1 MAFKISMQAA
11 TATPRRR
18 TGLRVAGGI
27 AAAVAIFGLAG
38 YFGGPPLIRS
48 LAASQA
54 SEALGRKVTIGAAQV
69 RPFSLA
75 ATVGDVTIFEP
86 DGTTPMLTLGSA
98 DIDASIA
105 SLWRLA
111 PVVDAVHID
120 RLAVHV
126 VREADGRLS
135 FDDIRDRLEARP
147 KSPDDGKPAR
157 FSINNIALTES
168 SLRFDDRMLGETQR
182 IDHLTV
188 TLPFL
193 SNLPHDVNI
202 VTQPTIS
209 AHINGSPLAVSG
221 TMLPFADAREAKL
234 NLDLDGLDLVRFM
247 PFAPRLTDAEVKAG
261 KLDTRL
267 VVGFRQQQDQQQI
280 DVSGTATL
288 READIR
294 KRDGAPLLQAG
305 KLTVDIARLAPAD
318 NLIHLRG
325 VTLDG
330 LDLRALRRADG
341 TLDLATAFLPRA
353 ATPAKAA
360 APAASSSASASAS
373 ASAPAA
379 AAASSSASKSA
390 STSTSTAAPAP
401 LASASAPAA
410 SAPLAS
416 ASASAAAAASAPVAR
431 QPAGD
436 AKPWRYTIDR
446 VALKQARV
454 ALRDEAAFSGPGTLA
469 LGPIDVQVDG
479 LSGDS
484 DKPARLDA
492 TLVVADG
499 QTIAH
504 EGALSLRDATLA
516 GTLRANGLRPQTFA
530 AWFPGE
536 LRVQLGQ
543 SAVDAELNYRMS
555 WAAPAFT
562 LSLDNSRVAMS
573 GVHVALRD
581 PATAPRAAAPSDDA
595 VAKRRE
601 QRARQR
607 GDLVGDKLP
616 LLSADKLTLDGLRF
630 DLAAQSLQVAQ
641 IGLSNPQF
649 AAVRDQRGELV
660 EASRIW
666 VAQSR
671 AASAKVA
678 QSAGKSAAQSAAP
691 RTNAATA
698 PAKPWQ
704 VEVGS
709 VAIEGGKLRLTD
721 YQPAAANGN
730 RPVVHQLRGIDVKT
744 GAVRWPLPATPIALK
759 AKAESGRRGVL
770 SLDGTVQ
777 PTQPALQMRVDAR
790 QWDLTPFQPYLADRF
805 NAALRAGNATVNGR
819 LSVAVPTGKPLAAT
833 FAGTAQLSNVRTVD
847 RLNGEDFIRWRSLGL
862 SGIDFQMDDSKGPLR
877 LALGQIALNDFYAR
891 VILNANGRL
900 NLQDVV
906 SGGAQQGQP
915 APTTSLTQAN
925 TAPAPASAPEAASAS
940 ATVAASPS
948 APAAGSTKGTAAG
961 PQIRIGGIKI
971 DKGNIHFSDFFVKPN
986 YTANLTGMHGSISK
1000 VSTGDPAPADL
1011 VLEGRLDDDAPVTI
1025 SGKLNPLGEQL
1036 YLDIAAK
1043 AAGVELTRLTP
1054 YATKYAG
1061 YPITKGKMTVDV
1073 AYKIENGHLN
1083 ASNHLFLDQLTFGD
1097 KVDSPTA
1104 TKLPVLLAVSLLKD
1118 RNGVIDVNLP
1128 VSGSLSDPEFSIGG
1142 VIVRVIV
1149 NLLTKAITSPFSLI
1163 ASAFGGG
1170 DELGYVE
1177 FAPGSANLTDAGRKK
1192 VETLGKALNDRPGLR
1207 LEITGRID
1215 PATDAAG
1222 ARRAWLDEQVAE
1234 QKVRE
1239 LRQSAREQRATDD
1252 EDDEQGAK
1260 VTVSPQEYPKYL
1272 EAVYRRSSIKKPRN
1286 LIGMAKSLPTA
1297 EMEALLLQN
1306 APVTDGGLRQ
1316 LAERRALAVKQALE
1330 REGKVPEARLFLT
1343 APKLDT
1349 EGIKD
1354 KGSPNRVDFT
1364 IRQ

>member
-27 AAAVAIFGLAG
+27 ATAVAIFGLAG

-135 FDDIRDRLEARP
+135 FDDIRDRLAARP
-147 KSPDDGKPAR
+147 KSPDDGEPAR
-157 FSINNIALTES
+157 FSINNIALTGS
-168 SLRFDDRMLGETQR
+168 SLRFDDKMLGETQKV
-182 IDHLTV
+182 DHLTV

-202 VTQPTIS
+202 VTQPSIS
-209 AHINGSPLAVSG
+209 ADINGSPLAVSG

-261 KLDTRL
+261 KLDSRL

-280 DVSGTATL
+280 EVSGTASL
-288 READIR
+288 READVR
-294 KRDGAPLLQAG
+294 KRDGTPLLQAG

-330 LDLRALRRADG
+330 LDVRALRRADG

-353 ATPAKAA
+353 TPA
-360 APAASSSASASAS
+360 
-373 ASAPAA
+373 APAA
-379 AAASSSASKSA
+379 AAAKPAAPAAGASASVPASAPATASVATSA
-390 STSTSTAAPAP
+390 SAP

-410 SAPLAS
+410 SAPV
-416 ASASAAAAASAPVAR
+416 AA
-431 QPAGD
+431 QPA
-436 AKPWRYTIDR
+436 AEARPWRYTIDR

-454 ALRDEAAFSGPGTLA
+454 TLRDEAAFSGPGTLA

-492 TLVVADG
+492 TLAVGDG

-504 EGALSLRDATLA
+504 QGALSLRDATLA
-516 GTLRANGLRPQTFA
+516 GTLRTNGLRPQTFA
-530 AWFPGE
+530 AWFPAE
-536 LRVQLGQ
+536 LRIQLGQ
-543 SAVDAELNYRMS
+543 SALDAELNYRMS
-555 WAAPAFT
+555 WAAPVFA
-562 LSLDNSRVAMS
+562 LSLENSRVAMS

-581 PATAPRAAAPSDDA
+581 PAAAPRVAAAPSDEA
-595 VAKRRE
+595 AAKRRE

-616 LLSADKLTLDGLRF
+616 LLTADKLTLGGLSF
-630 DLAAQSLQVAQ
+630 DLAAQTLKVGQVGIA
-641 IGLSNPQF
+641 NPQM
-649 AAVRDQRGELV
+649 AAVRDQGGELV
-660 EASRIW
+660 ETSRIW

-671 AASAKVA
+671 AAGAKLA
-678 QSAGKSAAQSAAP
+678 QPASRTSPAA
-691 RTNAATA
+691 A

-704 VEVGS
+704 VDVGS

-744 GAVRWPLPATPIALK
+744 GAVRWPLAATPVALK
-759 AKAESGRRGVL
+759 VKAESGRRGVL

-777 PTQPALQMRVDAR
+777 PTLPALQMRVDAK
-790 QWDLTPFQPYLADRF
+790 QLDLTPFQPYLADRF
-805 NAALRAGNATVNGR
+805 NAALRAGNATVNGK
-819 LSVAVPTGKPLAAT
+819 LAVAVPSGKPLAAT

-862 SGIDFQMDDSKGPLR
+862 SGIDFHMDDSKGPLR

-915 APTTSLTQAN
+915 APTTSLTQASA
-925 TAPAPASAPEAASAS
+925 APAPASAPQAQSAS
-940 ATVAASPS
+940 ATVAASAS
-948 APAAGSTKGTAAG
+948 TPAGSSTKGTAAG
-961 PQIRIGGIKI
+961 PQIRIGGVKI
-971 DKGNIHFSDFFVKPN
+971 DKGNINFSDFFVKPN

-1000 VSTGDPAPADL
+1000 VSTGDPTPADL

-1025 SGKLNPLGEQL
+1025 GGKLNPLGEQL

-1142 VIVRVIV
+1142 VIMRVIV

-1239 LRQSAREQRATDD
+1239 LRQSAREQRAADD
-1252 EDDEQGAK
+1252 EDAEQGAK

-1272 EAVYRRSSIKKPRN
+1272 EAVYKRSSIKKPRN

-1316 LAERRALAVKQALE
+1316 LAERRALTVKQALE

>member
-75 ATVGDVTIFEP
+75 ATVGDITIFEP

-135 FDDIRDRLEARP
+135 FDDIRDRLAARP
-147 KSPDDGKPAR
+147 KSPDDGEPAR
-157 FSINNIALTES
+157 FSINNIALTGS
-168 SLRFDDRMLGETQR
+168 SLRFEDKMLGETQKV
-182 IDHLTV
+182 DHLTV

-202 VTQPTIS
+202 VTQPSIS

-280 DVSGTATL
+280 EVSGTASL

-294 KRDGAPLLQAG
+294 KRDGTPLLQAG

-318 NLIHLRG
+318 NLIHLSG

-330 LDLRALRRADG
+330 LDVRALRRADG

-353 ATPAKAA
+353 TPAATAAAKPA
-360 APAASSSASASAS
+360 APAAA

-379 AAASSSASKSA
+379 ASAAATASATPSASV
-390 STSTSTAAPAP
+390 P

-410 SAPLAS
+410 SAPV
-416 ASASAAAAASAPVAR
+416 AAQAAQPPSDAR
-431 QPAGD
+431 
-436 AKPWRYTIDR
+436 PWRYTIDR
-446 VALKQARV
+446 IALKQARV
-454 ALRDEAAFSGPGTLA
+454 TLRDEAAFSGPGTLA

-492 TLVVADG
+492 TLAVADG

-504 EGALSLRDATLA
+504 QGALSLRDGTLA
-516 GTLRANGLRPQTFA
+516 GTLRTNGLQPQTFA
-530 AWFPGE
+530 AWFPAE

-543 SAVDAELNYRMS
+543 SALDAELNYRMS
-555 WAAPAFT
+555 WAAPVFA
-562 LSLDNSRVAMS
+562 LSLENSRVTMS

-581 PATAPRAAAPSDDA
+581 PATTPRVAAAPSDEA
-595 VAKRRE
+595 GARRRE

-616 LLSADKLTLDGLRF
+616 LLTADKLTLDGLSF
-630 DLAAQSLQVAQ
+630 DLAAQSLKVGQVGIA
-641 IGLSNPQF
+641 NPQI
-649 AAVRDQRGELV
+649 AAVRDHRGELV
-660 EASRIW
+660 ETSRIW

-671 AASAKVA
+671 AASAKRA
-678 QSAGKSAAQSAAP
+678 QPAP
-691 RTNAATA
+691 RANAGAA
-698 PAKPWQ
+698 ASAKPWQ

-709 VAIEGGKLRLTD
+709 VAIDGGKLRLTD
-721 YQPAAANGN
+721 YQPAGANGN

-744 GAVRWPLPATPIALK
+744 GAVRWPLAAAPIALK
-759 AKAESGRRGVL
+759 VKAESGRRGVL
-770 SLDGTVQ
+770 TLDGAVQ
-777 PTQPALQMRVDAR
+777 PTLPALQMRVDAK
-790 QWDLTPFQPYLADRF
+790 QLDLTPFQPYLADRF
-805 NAALRAGNATVNGR
+805 NAALRAGNATVNGK
-819 LSVAVPTGKPLAAT
+819 LAVSVPSGKPVAAT

-862 SGIDFQMDDSKGPLR
+862 SGIDFHMDDSKGPLR

-925 TAPAPASAPEAASAS
+925 AAPAPASAPAAQSAPATVASAS
-940 ATVAASPS
+940 APAAAS
-948 APAAGSTKGTAAG
+948 AKGTAAG
-961 PQIRIGGIKI
+961 PQIRIGGVKI
-971 DKGNIHFSDFFVKPN
+971 DKGNINFSDFFVKPN
-986 YTANLTGMHGSISK
+986 YTANLTGMHGAISK
-1000 VSTGDPAPADL
+1000 VSTGDPTPADL

-1142 VIVRVIV
+1142 VIMRVIV

-1177 FAPGSANLTDAGRKK
+1177 FAPGSANLTEAGRKK

-1239 LRQSAREQRATDD
+1239 LRQSAREQRAADD

-1272 EAVYRRSSIKKPRN
+1272 EAVYKRSSIKKPRN

-1316 LAERRALAVKQALE
+1316 LAERRALTVKQALE

>member
-54 SEALGRKVTIGAAQV
+54 SEALGRKVTIGTAQV

-147 KSPDDGKPAR
+147 KGPDDGEPAR

-168 SLRFDDRMLGETQR
+168 SLRFDDKMLGETQR
-182 IDHLTV
+182 VDHLTV

-234 NLDLDGLDLVRFM
+234 NLDLNGLDLVRFM

-280 DVSGTATL
+280 EVSGTASL
-288 READIR
+288 READVR
-294 KRDGAPLLQAG
+294 KRDGTPLLQAG
-305 KLTVDIARLAPAD
+305 NLTVDIARLAPAD

-330 LDLRALRRADG
+330 LDVRALRRADG

-353 ATPAKAA
+353 TATAPAAAQPA
-360 APAASSSASASAS
+360 APAAAASASASAS
-373 ASAPAA
+373 ASAPAPA
-379 AAASSSASKSA
+379 TASASA
-390 STSTSTAAPAP
+390 SAP

-410 SAPLAS
+410 SAP
-416 ASASAAAAASAPVAR
+416 AAAQTAQTARPAA
-431 QPAGD
+431 D

-469 LGPIDVQVDG
+469 LGPIDVQIDG

-492 TLVVADG
+492 TLAVADG

-504 EGALSLRDATLA
+504 QGALSLRDATLA
-516 GTLRANGLRPQTFA
+516 GTLRANGLQPQTFA

-536 LRVQLGQ
+536 LRIELGQ
-543 SAVDAELNYRMS
+543 SALDAELNYRMS
-555 WAAPAFT
+555 WAAPAFA

-573 GVHVALRD
+573 NVHVALRD
-581 PATAPRAAAPSDDA
+581 PVAAPRVAAAPVDQA
-595 VAKRRE
+595 AARRGE

-616 LLSADKLTLDGLRF
+616 LVSADKLTLDGLRF

-641 IGLSNPQF
+641 IGLSHPQF
-649 AAVRDQRGELV
+649 AAVRDHRGELV

-671 AASAKVA
+671 AAS
-678 QSAGKSAAQSAAP
+678 GKAARASTAAA
-691 RTNAATA
+691 RTNAAAA

-709 VAIEGGKLRLTD
+709 IAIDGGKLRLTD

-744 GAVRWPLPATPIALK
+744 GAVRWPLAATPIALK

-777 PTQPALQMRVDAR
+777 PTLPALQMRVDAK
-790 QWDLTPFQPYLADRF
+790 QLDLAPFQPYLADRF
-805 NAALRAGNATVNGR
+805 NAALRAGNATVNGK
-819 LSVAVPTGKPLAAT
+819 LAVAVPSGKPVAAT
-833 FAGTAQLSNVRTVD
+833 FAGAAQLSNVRTVD

-862 SGIDFQMDDSKGPLR
+862 SGIDFHMDDSKGPLR

-915 APTTSLTQAN
+915 APTTSLTQAS
-925 TAPAPASAPEAASAS
+925 TAPAPASAPQAQSAS
-940 ATVAASPS
+940 ATVAASAS
-948 APAAGSTKGTAAG
+948 APAAPSTKGTAAG
-961 PQIRIGGIKI
+961 PQIRIGGVKI
-971 DKGNIHFSDFFVKPN
+971 DKGNINFSDFFVKPN

-1073 AYKIENGHLN
+1073 AYKIENGQLN

-1142 VIVRVIV
+1142 VIVRVII

-1222 ARRAWLDEQVAE
+1222 ARRAWLGEQVAE

-1239 LRQSAREQRATDD
+1239 LRQSAREQRAADD
-1252 EDDEQGAK
+1252 EDGEQGAK

-1306 APVTDGGLRQ
+1306 APVTDSGLRQ
-1316 LAERRALAVKQALE
+1316 LAERRALTVKQALE

-1349 EGIKD
+1349 DGIKD

>member
-1 MAFKISMQAA
+1 
-11 TATPRRR
+11 
-18 TGLRVAGGI
+18 
-27 AAAVAIFGLAG
+27 
-38 YFGGPPLIRS
+38 
-48 LAASQA
+48 
-54 SEALGRKVTIGAAQV
+54 
-69 RPFSLA
+69 
-75 ATVGDVTIFEP
+75 
-86 DGTTPMLTLGSA
+86 
-98 DIDASIA
+98 
-105 SLWRLA
+105 
-111 PVVDAVHID
+111 
-120 RLAVHV
+120 
-126 VREADGRLS
+126 
-135 FDDIRDRLEARP
+135 
-147 KSPDDGKPAR
+147 
-157 FSINNIALTES
+157 
-168 SLRFDDRMLGETQR
+168 
-182 IDHLTV
+182 
-188 TLPFL
+188 
-193 SNLPHDVNI
+193 
-202 VTQPTIS
+202 
-209 AHINGSPLAVSG
+209 
-221 TMLPFADAREAKL
+221 
-234 NLDLDGLDLVRFM
+234 
-247 PFAPRLTDAEVKAG
+247 
-261 KLDTRL
+261 
-267 VVGFRQQQDQQQI
+267 
-280 DVSGTATL
+280 
-288 READIR
+288 
-294 KRDGAPLLQAG
+294 
-305 KLTVDIARLAPAD
+305 
-318 NLIHLRG
+318 
-325 VTLDG
+325 
-330 LDLRALRRADG
+330 
-341 TLDLATAFLPRA
+341 
-353 ATPAKAA
+353 
-360 APAASSSASASAS
+360 
-373 ASAPAA
+373 
-379 AAASSSASKSA
+379 
-390 STSTSTAAPAP
+390 
-401 LASASAPAA
+401 
-410 SAPLAS
+410 
-416 ASASAAAAASAPVAR
+416 
-431 QPAGD
+431 
-436 AKPWRYTIDR
+436 
-446 VALKQARV
+446 
-454 ALRDEAAFSGPGTLA
+454 
-469 LGPIDVQVDG
+469 
-479 LSGDS
+479 
-484 DKPARLDA
+484 
-492 TLVVADG
+492 
-499 QTIAH
+499 
-504 EGALSLRDATLA
+504 
-516 GTLRANGLRPQTFA
+516 
-530 AWFPGE
+530 
-536 LRVQLGQ
+536 
-543 SAVDAELNYRMS
+543 
-555 WAAPAFT
+555 
-562 LSLDNSRVAMS
+562 
-573 GVHVALRD
+573 
-581 PATAPRAAAPSDDA
+581 
-595 VAKRRE
+595 KRRE

-616 LLSADKLTLDGLRF
+616 LVSADKLTLDGLRF
-630 DLAAQSLQVAQ
+630 ALAAQSLQVAQ
-641 IGLSNPQF
+641 IGLSHPQF
-649 AAVRDQRGELV
+649 AAVRDHRGELV

-671 AASAKVA
+671 AASANRA
-678 QSAGKSAAQSAAP
+678 QPAP
-691 RTNAATA
+691 KTSTPAA

-709 VAIEGGKLRLTD
+709 LAIDGGKLRLTD

-759 AKAESGRRGVL
+759 AKVESGRRGVL

-777 PTQPALQMRVDAR
+777 PTLPALQMRVDAK
-790 QWDLTPFQPYLADRF
+790 QLDLTPFQPYLADRF
-805 NAALRAGNATVNGR
+805 NAALRAGNATVNGN
-819 LSVAVPTGKPLAAT
+819 LAVAVPSGKPVAAT

-847 RLNGEDFIRWRSLGL
+847 RVNGEDFIRWRSLGL
-862 SGIDFQMDDSKGPLR
+862 SGIDFRMDDSKGPLR

-915 APTTSLTQAN
+915 APTTSLTQAS
-925 TAPAPASAPEAASAS
+925 TAPAPASAPQAQSAS
-940 ATVAASPS
+940 ATVAASAS
-948 APAAGSTKGTAAG
+948 APAAPSTKGTAAG
-961 PQIRIGGIKI
+961 PQIRIGGVKI
-971 DKGNIHFSDFFVKPN
+971 DKGNINFSDFFVKPN

-1025 SGKLNPLGEQL
+1025 GGKLNPLGEQL

-1073 AYKIENGHLN
+1073 AYKIENGQLN

-1142 VIVRVIV
+1142 VIMRVIV

-1177 FAPGSANLTDAGRKK
+1177 FAPGSANLTDAGRRK

-1239 LRQSAREQRATDD
+1239 LRQSAREQRAADD
-1252 EDDEQGAK
+1252 EDGEQGAK

-1306 APVTDGGLRQ
+1306 APVTDSGLRQ
-1316 LAERRALAVKQALE
+1316 LAERRALTVKQALE

-1349 EGIKD
+1349 DGIRD